1 MTDITTHHFWAI
13 FNQFYWKTTKGNKA
27 ERFSDIKCLLLL
39 FAGPLGTTSTNV
51 NVPTKVVENVTTTTT
66 KEVVMPKE
74 KEIVVQKEK
83 EKENESEMR
92 DQVQFHGH
100 RKLAFWL

>member
-51 NVPTKVVENVTTTTT
+51 NVPTKVVENVTTTT

>member
-51 NVPTKVVENVTTTTT
+51 NVPTKVVENVTTT

-100 RKLAFWL
+100 RKLTFW